1 MKNPPFEKNLRILV
15 VDDNRA
21 IHDDFRKILVG
32 RSKITATEAMET
44 ALFGEPTDTHVA
56 LPFEVD
62 SAYQGKEGLE
72 KVKAALAAGRPYA
85 MAFLD
90 VQMPPG
96 WDGIETAGKIW
107 QTDPDVQIVL
117 CTAYSDYS
125 WDDMV
130 KALGQ
135 SDRLLIL
142 K

>member
-1 MKNPPFEKNLRILV
+1 MKNPHFDKNLRVLI

-21 IHDDFRKILVG
+21 IHEDFRKILA
-32 RSKITATEAMET
+32 RPSESAKSDEMEA
-44 ALFGEPTDTHVA
+44 ALFGEPTDSRVA

-72 KVKAALAAGRPYA
+72 KVKAARAANRPYA

-107 QTDPDVQIVL
+107 E
-117 CTAYSDYS
+117 A
-125 WDDMV
+125 
-130 KALGQ
+130 
-135 SDRLLIL
+135 
-142 K
+142 